1 MAHALTTES
10 EEIMGLLLGDVVD
23 AGGHGCCEERL
34 KARIWSVSL
43 HRREQAVR
51 SDDRVEISPEQ
62 LAAASDEAER
72 MTAELG
78 IHTRVVGW
86 FCTLPQLSLS
96 RSHAC
101 SADLLA
107 GVFAR
112 RYHSHPHLAVVPS
125 HVDVRTQAQYQQ
137 MDSTFIGLIFSV
149 FNSGRVVP
157 GVATG
162 TQEETEAGGAM
173 MVSMHGTHSE
183 KYSIVTFF
191 SECTRAL

>member
-1 MAHALTTES
+1 M
-10 EEIMGLLLGDVVD
+10 
-23 AGGHGCCEERL
+23 
-34 KARIWSVSL
+34 
-43 HRREQAVR
+43 
-51 SDDRVEISPEQ
+51 
-62 LAAASDEAER
+62 
-72 MTAELG
+72 
-78 IHTRVVGW
+78 
-86 FCTLPQLSLS
+86 
-96 RSHAC
+96 
-101 SADLLA
+101 
-107 GVFAR
+107 
-112 RYHSHPHLAVVPS
+112 PS